1 MGRNKSRNNIDLDT
15 LLNIASTP
23 KLKKVKPKKTYPEI
37 DTFISEFKIEAG
49 KAKIPTYIIYYK
61 YYLWKQMARVPRLKF
76 ITYLKTKFQKI
87 KTVDGMGF
95 LLNPKPF
102 DLTPQG
108 YFKARAI
115 LRNERDEKAKTKTQ
129 QS

>member
-1 MGRNKSRNNIDLDT
+1 MPRNKSPNNIDLDK
-15 LLNIASTP
+15 LLELAVTP
-23 KLKKVKPKKTYPEI
+23 KVKKVKPKKTYPEI

-49 KAKIPTYIIYYK
+49 KKKIPTYIIYYK
-61 YYLWKQMARVPRLKF
+61 YYLWKQQARIPRLKF

-87 KTVDGMGF
+87 KTDDGMGF

-108 YFKARAI
+108 FFKARAI
-115 LRNERDEKAKTKTQ
+115 LRRERDERKKALKT
-129 QS
+129 

>member
-1 MGRNKSRNNIDLDT
+1 MARSKSPNNIDLDT
-15 LLNIASTP
+15 LLDIASAP

-49 KAKIPTYIIYYK
+49 KKKIPTYVIYYK
-61 YYLWKQMARVPRLKF
+61 YYLWKKQARIPRLKF
-76 ITYLKTKFQKI
+76 LQYFKTKFQKI
-87 KTVDGMGF
+87 KTDDGMGF

-115 LRNERDEKAKTKTQ
+115 LRNERDEKAKTKT
-129 QS
+129 

>member
-1 MGRNKSRNNIDLDT
+1 MVPKRSLDKLDLDA

-23 KLKKVKPKKTYPEI
+23 KVKKVKPKKTYPEI
-37 DTFISEFKIEAG
+37 DSFISEFKIESG
-49 KAKIPTYIIYYK
+49 KKKIPTYVIYYK
-61 YYLWKQMARVPRLKF
+61 YHLWKQTQRLPRLKF
-76 ITYLKTKFQKI
+76 LQYFKTKFQKI
-87 KTVDGMGF
+87 KTDDGMGF

-115 LRNERDEKAKTKTQ
+115 LRRERDERKKTTKT
-129 QS
+129 